1 MSQNFAIAHLT
12 ALALRQRLLVL
23 VLTFG
28 LIGAGVWAYLR
39 LPIDAF
45 PDVSSTQVKIILKV
59 PGLTPQEVEQR
70 VTSLVE
76 QEMLGIPNKTMLRS
90 LSHYA
95 LSDVTID
102 FEEGTDIYWARQQ
115 VNERL
120 SVVLSS
126 LPPTAEGGLAPI
138 TTPLGEMYMFTIE
151 GPQTLAER
159 RTQLDWVIR
168 PALRAIPGVAD
179 VNALGGVVRTFNIA
193 PNFSALA
200 ASQITVEKLIEAIQ
214 NNNQNDGAGRVARQ
228 GESILVRTEGRIK
241 TLEDLRNIVVG
252 RSGDQLLRVRQLA
265 DISIE
270 GLTRYGAVT
279 ENGQGET
286 VEGLVLGLRGANAR
300 QVVEMVE
307 QKLKA
312 LETGLPEGMSI
323 KPFYNRGHLVD
334 RALGTVSKALLE
346 ATVLVLITLYLF
358 LGNVRSA
365 LVVAIILPLSALAT
379 FLCMHWAHLSA
390 NLMSLGGLAI
400 AIGMLVDASVV
411 VVENVQARQAH
422 ELDNNPQGA
431 SSSVLALVQEAT
443 AEVALPITSGILI
456 IMTVFL
462 PLLTLEGLEGKLFS
476 PVALTIVFALGCSLL
491 LSLTVIPALCSVL
504 SVSSDP
510 AAHQTPRMVQFLER
524 HYTRLLAACMQRPV
538 LVYGVAVAS
547 LLAAL
552 VLLAFIGKSFIPQL
566 DEGDIIMQTEKLPSI
581 SLEEAIDIDLRMEQ
595 AILKAV
601 PEVERI
607 VARLGADEI
616 GLDPMGLSDSDVF
629 MVLKPH
635 AQWRFAEKSQLV
647 DAIRTAVSGFSG
659 MNIGFSQPIEMRTNE
674 MLSGVR
680 GDLALKIFGP
690 DLQTLKAL
698 TEKSLALLESIKGAQ
713 DVQTTKSDGLEYV
726 QVKLDPAALG
736 LVGLD
741 AKTAQ
746 NMLRHLVEGTRIGEV
761 LEGNRRTP
769 LVVRLNNANE
779 YDLENIRLPLAD
791 NHWVPLSSVARLEKE
806 VGPTR
811 IARENSVRSMVV
823 RANVRDRDLVGFV
836 EEAKQSF
843 AQQITLPPGYSVTW
857 GGQFENQQRAAKR
870 LMWVIPIALA
880 LILVILQ
887 LTLGKVAQA
896 VLVLVNI
903 PFAIVGGIFALGI
916 AGEYLSVPAAVGF
929 IALMGIAVLNGLVLL
944 TEFNTL
950 AQLGMKGDA
959 LVQHGA
965 LRRLRPVLMTAAI
978 TALGLIPLLF
988 ATGPGSEIQR
998 PLAVVVIGGLLSSTL
1013 LTLILMP
1020 MLFRRFIGDEEK
1032 S

>member
-1 MSQNFAIAHLT
+1 
-12 ALALRQRLLVL
+12 
-23 VLTFG
+23 
-28 LIGAGVWAYLR
+28 
-39 LPIDAF
+39 
-45 PDVSSTQVKIILKV
+45 
-59 PGLTPQEVEQR
+59 
-70 VTSLVE
+70 
-76 QEMLGIPNKTMLRS
+76 
-90 LSHYA
+90 
-95 LSDVTID
+95 
-102 FEEGTDIYWARQQ
+102 
-115 VNERL
+115 
-120 SVVLSS
+120 
-126 LPPTAEGGLAPI
+126 
-138 TTPLGEMYMFTIE
+138 
-151 GPQTLAER
+151 
-159 RTQLDWVIR
+159 
-168 PALRAIPGVAD
+168 
-179 VNALGGVVRTFNIA
+179 
-193 PNFSALA
+193 
-200 ASQITVEKLIEAIQ
+200 
-214 NNNQNDGAGRVARQ
+214 
-228 GESILVRTEGRIK
+228 
-241 TLEDLRNIVVG
+241 
-252 RSGDQLLRVRQLA
+252 
-265 DISIE
+265 
-270 GLTRYGAVT
+270 
-279 ENGQGET
+279 
-286 VEGLVLGLRGANAR
+286 
-300 QVVEMVE
+300 
-307 QKLKA
+307 
-312 LETGLPEGMSI
+312 
-323 KPFYNRGHLVD
+323 
-334 RALGTVSKALLE
+334 
-346 ATVLVLITLYLF
+346 
-358 LGNVRSA
+358 
-365 LVVAIILPLSALAT
+365 
-379 FLCMHWAHLSA
+379 
-390 NLMSLGGLAI
+390 MSLGGLAI

-422 ELDNNPQGA
+422 ELNNNPQGA
-431 SSSVLALVQEAT
+431 SSSVLELVQEAT

-510 AAHQTPRMVQFLER
+510 AAHQNPRMVQFLER

-538 LVYGVAVAS
+538 LVYGTAVAS

-647 DAIRTAVSGFSG
+647 DAIRAAVSGFSG

-690 DLQTLKAL
+690 DLQILKTL
-698 TEKSLALLESIKGAQ
+698 TEKSLALLESIKGAE

-726 QVKLDPAALG
+726 QVKLDSAALG

-746 NMLRHLVEGTRIGEV
+746 DMLRHLVEGTRIGEV

-769 LVVRLNNANE
+769 LVVRLNNSSE

-791 NHWVPLSSVARLEKE
+791 NRWVPLSSVARLEKE

-836 EEAKQSF
+836 EEAKQTF

-887 LTLGKVAQA
+887 LTLGKVGQA

-903 PFAIVGGIFALGI
+903 PFAMVGGIFALGI

-950 AQLGMKGDA
+950 AQQGMRGDA